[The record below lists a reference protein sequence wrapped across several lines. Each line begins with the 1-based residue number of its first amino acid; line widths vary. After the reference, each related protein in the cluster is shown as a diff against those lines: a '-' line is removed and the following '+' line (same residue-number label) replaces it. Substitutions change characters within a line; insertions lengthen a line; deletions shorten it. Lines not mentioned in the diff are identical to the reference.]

1 MDSLAQDLR
10 FESINNLDLTPLS
23 CQSSRLSPAKSTS
36 SIDQFTHHHGKGDS
50 AYSSFSGGS
59 NAPDYSSPCP
69 LDEIH
74 PHSLHYTDLK
84 YVRAVYNPNALNS
97 DSRSM
102 DQLYKSVEALHY
114 QYRQDGRSSRELPPP
129 PPARLDSFLTIR
141 NLENARGFQN
151 PEVQLAYAL
160 HRKPQTTNPDAAN
173 PRPVSVYGHTASQSN
188 LKEPVARDGADQTMD
203 QQELPNLLSR
213 SPPSFIL
220 QECFKTHAGGT
231 DRHPEGQKRRPHSA
245 HGSNFSETMQTRKQ
259 PNVIN
264 GNIQHKGQYYFVTG
278 VCKTPEPS
286 FQDRLSELTEGE
298 VEGLSQGDLSQHR
311 DHKDIV
317 SSTINDLLNNVRHRR
332 QSSYE
337 IQSGLKVFTENP
349 DLHARNR
356 EKAFHG
362 ETGFSSLVVPAQ
374 TAQSLCT
381 NVQEEGQNPQGREIG
396 IGSQRHHS
404 RSHQIFYCGPK
415 DSAPQLNASSKD
427 TKPPIQCMA
436 QANNTNKGDR
446 LEQVKRQ
453 PLEEVAN
460 GKINKETT
468 PLLYHLAGESR
479 GTFAYNSRNE
489 NAAKPSWKDMRR
501 KSAPLLWIQRKEACA
516 RDESHSKGS
525 SSSNQSKAVEDE
537 NQEQDEDLTGSGT
550 SMDDCYK
557 KYYKEKLK
565 DAQTMVLMETS
576 YKRKDLQ
583 LSWPHRI
590 KQKPEERPSVIH
602 SRSCSLSYTPEI
614 TSECPKPAET
624 ESLWKKV
631 AGKLPAARIGGRKR
645 LTPEQKKLC
654 YSEPEKLH
662 HLGDSPNHSQNSSL
676 GNEAEGLLSEDDLNE
691 HGLVA
696 ARRKM
701 FETRGRALSASSLSK
716 TTLKHIQ
723 HKALVAYVE
732 RKTGHKTAEPQQPAS
747 ESPVQWHS
755 ISGKSSEWRSRSS
768 SGSEVSRKK
777 LPRPLSA
784 GRVLDSVSSSIRY
797 AQSSAV
803 PPIDSQRLPSWRKS
817 GSPALP
823 TDGKSAS
830 AESLLDQPKQKD
842 FHRARSTSSP
852 HPSQT
857 ESYTNELPPVSKTK
871 NSSYQKTEEAVKPA
885 CRGRA
890 ASVMAPRGKSMEELV
905 AFRLVGPPVHSK
917 SSEQLDQMRGR
928 VALPEHEKKSVACTW
943 EGKPGRPAAGTAIKT
958 LASSLKSS
966 SDLQPRSNDDMCGGV
981 NAVGGQ
987 DRHSRAL
994 ESLNFNMETP
1004 ALDSALQVRTPSVL
1018 QESPGSGSFLPESGE
1033 SGILYRGHPPWLS
1046 SHSGETPER
1055 DPSLDSSAA
1064 PENTP
1069 LHTPLQKG
1077 PNETVSSTRI
1087 KTAPPVQSLLLEGA
1101 TDKMESSSPDPSQE
1115 VSLSRGVTTDRAAW
1129 PPAPD
1134 RARSAVKL
1142 FEEREFSKSD
1152 ASAEEPA
1159 SLPPVPGPS
1168 EPEQAPATTHPAG
1181 EPAPSAKHEE
1191 PSREKEIQGAEPA
1204 TVLASPST
1212 KAEQRLEELM
1222 DEIVAEDQSLASV
1235 LIPEASRK
1243 TTVTLMEQLL
1253 SEDTL
1258 LMEEH
1263 YKRKQEQNRAD
1274 KQHSRENS
1282 EIEEESE
1289 MSSTRLT
1296 AENPVP
1302 KTQSGNTQ
1310 TQETAASVQGNIT
1323 VKKRQLM
1330 ACIEQ
1335 HLRGLEQQRAAL
1347 TEAMRRNGALGSAL
1361 GALVKDSCQPSEY
1374 ERYMLF
1380 IGDLERVVSLLLC
1393 LSARLARVQN
1403 ALSAVDQF
1411 TDAEEKQS
1419 LDERHRLLCKQRDD
1433 AKDLKDNLDRRERV
1447 VSDILSKNLS
1457 QEQLCDYKHFVKV
1470 KASLLIEQKDLEEKV
1485 RIGEE
1490 QLQSLHS
1497 SIPA

>member
-1 MDSLAQDLR
+1 LAQDLR

-151 PEVQLAYAL
+151 PEVQLANAL

-173 PRPVSVYGHTASQSN
+173 PRPVSVYGHTASQ
-188 LKEPVARDGADQTMD
+188 
-203 QQELPNLLSR
+203 
-213 SPPSFIL
+213 
-220 QECFKTHAGGT
+220 
-231 DRHPEGQKRRPHSA
+231 HPEGQKRRPHSA

-803 PPIDSQRLPSWRKS
+803 PPIDSQHLPSWRKS

-830 AESLLDQPKQKD
+830 AESLLDQPKQKG

-852 HPSQT
+852 HPSQVHKQILHLLHCYI
-857 ESYTNELPPVSKTK
+857 SFDSLCSI
-871 NSSYQKTEEAVKPA
+871 SYQKTEEAVKPA

-917 SSEQLDQMRGR
+917 SSEQLDQMR
-928 VALPEHEKKSVACTW
+928 
-943 EGKPGRPAAGTAIKT
+943 TAIKT

-1033 SGILYRGHPPWLS
+1033 SGILYR
-1046 SHSGETPER
+1046 
-1055 DPSLDSSAA
+1055 
-1064 PENTP
+1064 
-1069 LHTPLQKG
+1069 
-1077 PNETVSSTRI
+1077 
-1087 KTAPPVQSLLLEGA
+1087 
-1101 TDKMESSSPDPSQE
+1101 DKMESSSPDPSQE

-1274 KQHSRENS
+1274 KQHSREKRAIEMLPNVRKDYKSNMRNPHS
-1282 EIEEESE
+1282 EQCGVACILSCRV
-1289 MSSTRLT
+1289 SP
-1296 AENPVP
+1296 A
-1302 KTQSGNTQ
+1302 Q
-1310 TQETAASVQGNIT
+1310 
-1323 VKKRQLM
+1323 RQLM

-1447 VSDILSKNLS
+1447 VSDILSKYLS

-1470 KASLLIEQKDLEEKV
+1470 KASLLIEQKDLE
-1485 RIGEE
+1485 
-1490 QLQSLHS
+1490 
-1497 SIPA
+1497 